1 MFAWKNKKT
10 DKQFFFMNQQSSAP
24 YALCGRVGCLLVY
37 PCRMGGH
44 KAIILSSLCMSLGH
58 FSFLTTTRAWEAT
71 FSGKRDNASMHS
83 TSTTHGPA
91 HTRDVDDVDERRP
104 HDLDER
110 CTSAPHAQH
119 EGAQL
124 EHAQH
129 VHAQQAWAPPH
140 HEWCTRDAAAVPP
153 RRQTRTP
160 PTAKRATTEPAT
172 PRSIARPPAAAA
184 THAAKNGS

>member
-1 MFAWKNKKT
+1 MRNSAPRATEKKQRQT
-10 DKQFFFMNQQSSAP
+10 KQFFFMNQQSSAP

-83 TSTTHGPA
+83 TSTKHGPA
-91 HTRDVDDVDERRP
+91 HPRDVDDVDERRP

-119 EGAQL
+119 EGAQHS
-124 EHAQH
+124 HAQH
-129 VHAQQAWAPPH
+129 SHAQQAWARAPRART
-140 HEWCTRDAAAVPP
+140 C
-153 RRQTRTP
+153 RRQTARAHRAHSTPAESTGRRAPAMSTTLTSEIRTM
-160 PTAKRATTEPAT
+160 
-172 PRSIARPPAAAA
+172 
-184 THAAKNGS
+184 